1 MGLAILHKPL
11 KKWYYFSIDEHSVNM
26 LFFIGNQSWEISL
39 GENSEQIRILQSLA
53 AIFRSKELTA
63 SVKACIT
70 VKGSIKQ

>member
-1 MGLAILHKPL
+1 
-11 KKWYYFSIDEHSVNM
+11 M
-26 LFFIGNQSWEISL
+26 LFFIGNQSGEISY
-39 GENSEQIRILQSLA
+39 ENSEQIRILQSLA